1 MEAILLVSHGSREGS
16 TVMTV
21 ERVAREL
28 EKALGERVTPAF
40 MEFNEPG
47 VVKALE
53 LLYQQ
58 GYKKVTVLPYFLFSG
73 IHMKKDVPEI
83 INSFLR
89 DKKDMS
95 LNMVSPIGYHPLL
108 IEILKDRLNEGREKI
123 NDVH

>member
-1 MEAILLVSHGSREGS
+1 MEAILLISHGSREDS

-28 EKALGERVTPAF
+28 EKALGKRVVPAF

-47 VVKALE
+47 VEKALE

-73 IHMKKDVPEI
+73 IHMKKDVPKI
-83 INSFLR
+83 INSFVR
-89 DKKDMS
+89 DKGAVKV
-95 LNMVSPIGYHPLL
+95 NMVSPIGYHPLL
-108 IEILKDRLNEGREKI
+108 IEILKDRLNEGREEKG
-123 NDVH
+123 DVH

>member
-1 MEAILLVSHGSREGS
+1 MEAILLVSHGSRESS
-16 TVMTV
+16 TAMTV

-28 EKALGERVTPAF
+28 ENTLGRTVVPAF

-47 VVKALE
+47 VGKALE

-73 IHMKKDVPEI
+73 IHIKKDVPKI
-83 INSFLR
+83 INSFVR
-89 DKKDMS
+89 DKGDVKV
-95 LNMVSPIGYHPLL
+95 NMVSPIGYHPLL